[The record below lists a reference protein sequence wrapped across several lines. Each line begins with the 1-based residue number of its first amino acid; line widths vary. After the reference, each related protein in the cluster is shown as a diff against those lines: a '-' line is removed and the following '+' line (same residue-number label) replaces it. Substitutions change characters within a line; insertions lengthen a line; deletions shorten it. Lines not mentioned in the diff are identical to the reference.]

1 VSISTRRKL
10 ASILLSVAIFATL
23 AGLASRANGRP
34 GIFAILSAI
43 FVGTAVGFFEEFY
56 VQSLRGRWIRNIHP
70 LTAILIYTVIVVV
83 FFLIAIHL
91 SHLLLWPFY
100 ELSVPYRRL
109 PFVIP
114 VVIAFSVVGIV
125 VMRTVHFIGIETLFH
140 LTIGTYH
147 RPVIQEKVL
156 VFLDINDSTRLA
168 EELGPVRTKSLVGK
182 FLFDIS
188 KPITDHGG
196 EIYLYKG
203 DGLIALWDWREAI
216 RDNRILR
223 VIDAIFATI
232 GREQGVFWSNLASCH
247 PSGSGA
253 MAARSWSASKA
264 IRSGPSASMAAQ
276 SISRPGWRRRQRCT
290 TFPASSPAMSLKR
303 SASGTDGCCRSD
315 TKK

>member
-1 VSISTRRKL
+1 MDLALNPVSISTRRKL

-34 GIFAILSAI
+34 GIFAILNAI
-43 FVGTAVGFFEEFY
+43 FVGTAVGFFEEFC

-70 LTAILIYTVIVVV
+70 LSAIVIYTVIVVV
-83 FFLIAIHL
+83 FFLIAIHV

-114 VVIAFSVVGIV
+114 VVITFSIVGIV

-156 VFLDINDSTRLA
+156 AFLDINDSTRLA

-196 EIYLYKG
+196 
-203 DGLIALWDWREAI
+203 
-216 RDNRILR
+216 
-223 VIDAIFATI
+223 
-232 GREQGVFWSNLASCH
+232 
-247 PSGSGA
+247 
-253 MAARSWSASKA
+253 AR
-264 IRSGPSASMAAQ
+264 GN
-276 SISRPGWRRRQRCT
+276 QR
-290 TFPASSPAMSLKR
+290 
-303 SASGTDGCCRSD
+303 RSD
-315 TKK
+315 LAGD